1 MQDLTDFDEIPFSR
15 YVHVIF
21 YDEVAI
27 CVTADDTTAEMLKQ
41 QDSRYHTEEVRLI

>member
-1 MQDLTDFDEIPFSR
+1 MTDFEELPFTQ

-27 CVTADDTTAEMLKQ
+27 GVTADDTLAEMLKQ
-41 QDSRYHTEEVRLI
+41 EDSRYHTEEVRLV